1 MNLLTTIRVAVVSAA
16 LLAVFTATANA
27 QNPEHPRL
35 ILPKSGEAALLS
47 NIESDS
53 RWSAIHNII
62 LEESE
67 TLLSQ
72 EDITYELGVRKEM
85 HLLGCETVKRVLFL
99 AYSYRMTGD
108 RRFLDRAART
118 AECIC
123 DLDSWNPYHFLDVA
137 ELTVAAAFAY
147 DWLYED
153 LSPELRT
160 RLCKSIR
167 DKALETSI
175 TGGVGKKSYNL
186 RWMDMTNN
194 WSQICHGSLA
204 IGAIAIYD
212 EETELAEKILE
223 RSKEKMSIPLNAEY
237 VPDGAYSQGIGYWG
251 YGTAL
256 TAMYLDSMELFFG
269 RESVAELEATP
280 GFMQTGRFFCQL
292 LTNSLGS
299 FSYCDN
305 STGDNLPEQCIF
317 WFYKKTGDPVLLHYQ
332 KQLVDIYTKPA
343 QKDKLVASPYARHLP
358 LMIVWG
364 AGTGESLCADFD
376 AARAPEDLFYIADGI
391 NPVCTMRSGWEK
403 DDIWVGFKA
412 GNPSAAHGHMDV
424 GEFLLEWGGVKWS
437 TDLGSD
443 GYGAIARLKKG
454 SLFKMDAGAL
464 RWNGLLRYNNFS
476 HSTLAFDGRHQILET
491 SSKMISHSDNPSLM
505 YAAADITPAYS
516 GQVESAIRTVSLKNG
531 RTVIVEDRIK
541 APKGKDVAVCWN
553 LTTMADGF
561 KLDRK
566 TLTLTGSDE
575 NGLTRTMKLAVKS
588 NCSFDI
594 ERVAAKDE
602 LKYPGFEK
610 DVNGVYFIR
619 VKFNVKGGHLGK
631 LRCSFSPVNINNK

>member
-1 MNLLTTIRVAVVSAA
+1 MNVLTTIRTAFVAAA
-16 LLAVFTATANA
+16 LLAACAVASNA
-27 QNPEHPRL
+27 QNPSHPRL
-35 ILPKSGEAALLS
+35 ILQKGDEVVLGR

-53 RWSAIHNII
+53 RWSAIHDII
-62 LEESE
+62 LKESE
-67 TLLSQ
+67 KLLSQ
-72 EDITYELGVRKEM
+72 DDIVYELGVRKEM
-85 HLLGCETVKRVLFL
+85 HLLGCETVQRVLFL

-108 RRFLDRAART
+108 RRFLDRATRV
-118 AECIC
+118 AEGIC
-123 DLDSWNPYHFLDVA
+123 GLDSWNPYHFLDVA

-147 DWLYED
+147 DWLYDD

-160 RLCKSIR
+160 RLCESIR

-175 TGGVGKKSYNL
+175 TGGKGKKAYNL

-212 EETELAEKILE
+212 EETELAEKILA

-256 TAMYLDSMELFFG
+256 TAMYLDSMESFFG
-269 RESVAELEATP
+269 PDSVAELEATP

-305 STGDNLPEQCIF
+305 STGENLPEQCIF

-332 KQLVDIYTKPA
+332 KQLVDIYTRPE

-358 LMIVWG
+358 LMMVWG
-364 AGTGESLCADFD
+364 AGTGESLCADF
-376 AARAPEDLFYIADGI
+376 ASAKAPEGLFYIADGI

-454 SLFKMDAGAL
+454 SLFKMDADAL
-464 RWNGLLRYNNFS
+464 RWNGLLRYNNLS
-476 HSTLAFDGRHQILET
+476 HSTLSFNGRHQVLET
-491 SSKMISHSDNPSLM
+491 SSKIVSHSDKPTLM
-505 YAAADITPAYS
+505 SATADITPAYS
-516 GQVESAIRTVSLKNG
+516 GQVESAVRTVSLKAG
-531 RTVIVEDRIK
+531 RTVVVEDRVK
-541 APKGKDVAVCWN
+541 AQKGRDISVCWN

-561 KLDRK
+561 EYDRR
-566 TLTLTGSDE
+566 TMTLTGTSED
-575 NGLTRTMKLAVKS
+575 GRTRTMKVGIKS
-588 NCSFDI
+588 NCGVKV
-594 ERVAAKDE
+594 ERVAATDE
-602 LKYPGFEK
+602 LKHPGFEK
-610 DVNGVYFIR
+610 DVDGVYFIR
-619 VKFNVKGGHLGK
+619 VRFIVKGGRCGK
-631 LRCSFSPVNINNK
+631 LRCTFIPEE